1 MKTQNKQIIKRIK
14 AVRAIERK
22 RHFENGGTLVDW
34 RGGTRTITKN
44 KKKQA
49 AKLACRQRFR

>member
-1 MKTQNKQIIKRIK
+1 MKTQNKQIIKCIK

-44 KKKQA
+44 KKTSGQIS
-49 AKLACRQRFR
+49 L